1 MCAFMFWGIGFS
13 DAALV
18 RMRTR
23 PGGASFIFV
32 ALCSRPLQQAVLGSV
47 STLRSLFLRRLP
59 FAILAVC
66 CSLLACSDA
75 RANANNRMMMTS
87 DDPYNLRVLAFQ
99 CYIEG
104 QTESALDTYQ
114 RAVKRAIEEYGDDS
128 TIVADIYFE
137 MGSLAFDAGKENT
150 AENWLNESLKRNP
163 NSEMCRIKLSEI
175 YRVRAK
181 HDQALTQ
188 IQTCLKR
195 NRNSVAARRALVL
208 WLQENG
214 FVALATQ
221 ESYVLNQIA
230 TGADKRIAP
239 PSAMQVATAVRSA
252 PQPTVK
258 KEDAPPAKA
267 ESKQQ
272 AKQAEAKAPEKP
284 KAPPS
289 IVATLMKRA
298 IAPVKKKEPV
308 KPVAEK
314 PAVVKQP
321 VVVQKPKKEPKKEE
335 PRKEEPKQE
344 TAKVAPP
351 KKIERPAPMPVPTP
365 VVAAKEPKRS
375 RNGLVP
381 PPPPMMPTF
390 PGMFPPP
397 PPMGYNANAPML
409 QTHASIKKEKAKSE
423 PKKTEEAKEPA
434 GKDTASVDEE
444 GEGDFLIDWAG
455 STKKKKK

>member
-1 MCAFMFWGIGFS
+1 
-13 DAALV
+13 
-18 RMRTR
+18 
-23 PGGASFIFV
+23 
-32 ALCSRPLQQAVLGSV
+32 
-47 STLRSLFLRRLP
+47 
-59 FAILAVC
+59 
-66 CSLLACSDA
+66 
-75 RANANNRMMMTS
+75 MTG

-104 QTESALDTYQ
+104 QTESALETYQ

-175 YRVRAK
+175 YRVRSK

-195 NRNSVAARRALVL
+195 NRNSVAARRALVM
-208 WLQENG
+208 WLQEKG

-239 PSAMQVATAVRSA
+239 PSSVQVATAVRSA
-252 PQPTVK
+252 PAQAVK
-258 KEDAPPAKA
+258 KEEAPAAKS
-267 ESKQQ
+267 EPKQP
-272 AKQAEAKAPEKP
+272 EAKLPEKP

-298 IAPVKKKEPV
+298 IAPPKKKEPV
-308 KPVAEK
+308 KPVAEKPAPPK

-321 VVVQKPKKEPKKEE
+321 VVVQKPKKEQEKKEE
-335 PRKEEPKQE
+335 PKKEEPKQE
-344 TAKVAPP
+344 AAKSPPP
-351 KKIERPAPMPVPTP
+351 KKIERPAPSPPP

-397 PPMGYNANAPML
+397 PPMGYNQNAPML
-409 QTHASIKKEKAKSE
+409 QTHASIKKEKPKPE
-423 PKKTEEAKEPA
+423 PKKTEEAKESS
-434 GKDTASVDEE
+434 GKDGASVDEE
-444 GEGDFLIDWAG
+444 GEGDFLLDWAG
-455 STKKKKK
+455 SKKKKK